1 MVHAS
6 VEKLGFDKA
15 EASGLVYD
23 TAAAS
28 GCSLGAGLDCGDRS
42 LGFNA
47 TMLRLS
53 AKSAWFVCEMSQK
66 NQKKIVV
73 KERDYERD
81 TNSPAPALAYSA
93 LMTV

>member
-6 VEKLGFDKA
+6 VEKLGSDKA

-23 TAAAS
+23 AAAAS
-28 GCSLGAGLDCGDRS
+28 GCSLGAELDCGDRS

-47 TMLRLS
+47 TMLRLP

-66 NQKKIVV
+66 HKKIVV